1 MAFNGLKIGVRMGAG
16 FGLLILMML
25 VMALVSVM
33 RFGDVAEI
41 NDRIIEKDWVKA
53 EAANVINATTRANAR
68 RTMELVIATD
78 PQQINS
84 VKQNIE
90 TNKKTISAALDTLES
105 LIYLPEGKAL
115 VARLKEARGK
125 YVASFSKVAKLVDE
139 GKRDEAIT
147 VLNAET
153 LPALDALQEPINAL
167 NELQR
172 KIVVASSAELRA
184 KTASARTLLLVLGIF
199 GLVLGAGFSYW
210 LTVSVTRP
218 LHEAV
223 HMTKTVAS
231 GDLTV
236 QVGAHS
242 KDEAGQLLT
251 ALQDM
256 NDSLVNIVH
265 EVRNGVDSM
274 ATATSQIAAG
284 NMDLS
289 SRTEQQA
296 SALEQTAASMEEL
309 AETVKQNFESGRH
322 ANQLADSAAAVAV
335 RGGDVVARVVH
346 TMEAINTSSNK
357 IADIIG
363 LIDGI
368 AFQTNILA
376 LNAAVEAARAGEQGR
391 GFAVVASEVR
401 SLAGRS
407 AAAAKEIKDLIG
419 ASVSNV
425 SDGCKLV
432 EQAGS
437 TMDEIVVGVRRVA
450 DLMREV
456 TMASQDQTSGIE
468 QVNQAVGQ
476 MDQVTQQ
483 NAALVEE
490 AAAAAQ
496 SLEHQAQSLLHTVSV
511 FRVGA
516 GSSRMRSL
524 PSPA

>member
-1 MAFNGLKIGVRMGAG
+1 MAFNDLRIGIRMGAG

-25 VMALVSVM
+25 VMTLVSVM

-184 KTASARTLLLVLGIF
+184 KTASARTLLLILGIF

-223 HMTKTVAS
+223 HMAKTVAS

-265 EVRNGVDSM
+265 EVRNGADSM

-335 RGGDVVARVVH
+335 RGGDVVARVVQ
-346 TMEAINTSSNK
+346 EAWM
-357 IADIIG
+357 
-363 LIDGI
+363 
-368 AFQTNILA
+368 
-376 LNAAVEAARAGEQGR
+376 
-391 GFAVVASEVR
+391 R
-401 SLAGRS
+401 SRL
-407 AAAAKEIKDLIG
+407 D
-419 ASVSNV
+419 ASVWQMLQI
-425 SDGCKLV
+425 DLHEEFALLLGEAELLMQGADCRLH
-432 EQAGS
+432 
-437 TMDEIVVGVRRVA
+437 VA
-450 DLMREV
+450 FTHE
-456 TMASQDQTSGIE
+456 T
-468 QVNQAVGQ
+468 
-476 MDQVTQQ
+476 
-483 NAALVEE
+483 
-490 AAAAAQ
+490 
-496 SLEHQAQSLLHTVSV
+496 
-511 FRVGA
+511 
-516 GSSRMRSL
+516 
-524 PSPA
+524 